1 MAVLSDQDRADVTAE
16 FMRQAAGPL
25 ALTKNDIRPCVD
37 ALDNYYNANAGAI
50 NQSLPLPGRTALT
63 INDKA
68 LMDTLVKN
76 KRYIKGA

>member
-1 MAVLSDQDRADVTAE
+1 MAVLSDQDRADVTQE
-16 FMRQAAGPL
+16 FMQQAKGPL
-25 ALTKNDIRPCVD
+25 TIVKTDVRACVNG
-37 ALDNYYNANAGAI
+37 LDDYYNANAGAI